1 MKNVNK
7 VVVELDLRNLNE
19 KIKVGQ
25 IIAISVIYVSVDE
38 KDVVDVLVPFK
49 VMWYESEDGKTVYVK
64 K

>member
-1 MKNVNK
+1 VKNVNK